1 MSKQLIDL
9 VLPRL
14 AKTLYRELK
23 RFKAGKLGETE
34 FSECFEHLVQRQH
47 EWLIGK
53 GVSEVRAALALHSA
67 VLVLSSPGLR
77 TEAAEQGI
85 PVEIMEF
92 KAIQEAAADVA
103 ENYGVSR
110 GRAADVI
117 GNIVSR
123 FGND

>member
-23 RFKAGKLGETE
+23 RFKAGHLDETE
-34 FSECFEHLVQRQH
+34 FSECFENLVQRQH
-47 EWLIGK
+47 EWLIAK
-53 GVSEVRAALALHSA
+53 GVPEVRAALALHSA

-77 TEAAEQGI
+77 SEAAEQGI

-103 ENYGVSR
+103 ENYGVNSR
-110 GRAADVI
+110 RAAEVI

-123 FGND
+123 FGPD